1 MQNSNLQS
9 ILLIND
15 YLSIC
20 KIKNPNCPKTKLVR
34 LYLCHKL
41 SNLLNNKPKRTKSIL
56 NFLFFI

>member
-1 MQNSNLQS
+1 MQNSNLKS
-9 ILLIND
+9 ILVIND

-20 KIKNPNCPKTKLVR
+20 KIKNPNCAKTKLVR

-41 SNLLNNKPKRTKSIL
+41 SNLLNKPKRTKSVL

>member
-1 MQNSNLQS
+1 MQDSKLKS

-15 YLSIC
+15 YLSVC
-20 KIKNPNCPKTKLVR
+20 KIKNPNCTKTKLVR

-41 SNLLNNKPKRTKSIL
+41 SNLLDKKQKRTSLL